1 MRTKTAIL
9 SILATGLL
17 SYSAIAQEEAAPPP
31 EGAAPAPEAA
41 PAAAPE
47 AAPAPAPE
55 MAPPAAAA
63 ASDTKFQAGIVFLPM
78 LIGKEKTAIGP
89 MNASNDL
96 AFAYGVAPVIGYAV
110 IPGLTVGIAPQFIFN
125 VKNKNGGD
133 AAIEY
138 DFMARIAYA
147 YPVIPK
153 LVAGLEVLPGYS
165 LISLPSSAKNV
176 GQGVKVSDPKGFV
189 VAFGATAAMDIT
201 DMIFVNLG
209 IGYQMGFQTASA
221 SGPGV
226 NFSGDAKSSFLRIA
240 VGGGAKF

>member
-9 SILATGLL
+9 SILATSLL

-63 ASDTKFQAGIVFLPM
+63 PAAASDTKFQAGVSFLPM
-78 LIGKEKTAIGP
+78 LLGKLSGSGGST
-89 MNASNDL
+89 DL
-96 AFAYGVAPVIGYAV
+96 AFAYGVVPVFGYAV

-125 VKNKNGGD
+125 VKPKGESSS
-133 AAIEY
+133 ATEY

-153 LVAGLEVLPGYS
+153 LTAGLEILPGYS
-165 LISLPSSAKNV
+165 MISLPSAAKNV
-176 GQGVKVSDPKGFV
+176 GQGVTVSNPKGYV
-189 VAFGATAAMDIT
+189 IAFGATAAFDVT

-209 IGYQMGFQTASA
+209 IGYQMGLQSATASA
-221 SGPGV
+221 AGRSA
-226 NFSGDAKSSFLRIA
+226 SGDYKSSFLRLAI
-240 VGGGAKF
+240 GGGVKF